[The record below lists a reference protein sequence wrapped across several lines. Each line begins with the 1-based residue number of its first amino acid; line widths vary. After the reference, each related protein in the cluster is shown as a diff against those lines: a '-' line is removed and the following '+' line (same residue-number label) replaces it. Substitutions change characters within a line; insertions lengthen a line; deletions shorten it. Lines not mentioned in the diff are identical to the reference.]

1 MKKLSSFF
9 DIQNP
14 VLIIFVLLLFPFSN
28 SAQSQ
33 NDDEV
38 IRVNTDLVV
47 LNVAV
52 TDDKGKHL
60 SGLNINDFK
69 IFEDDKLQ
77 KITTFSSEDTKFAA
91 VILIDT
97 SGSMESRISLARSAA
112 IRFLDGLRGEDYASV
127 YNFDSKI
134 KRVQDFSTSRDLAPM
149 AYKLEARGM
158 TVLYDAIVRA
168 SQELSK
174 REEKRKAIIILSDG
188 VDTMSGASME
198 KALNSALAIDAT
210 IYAVNMSADGSGNS
224 SNGRITSILKSF
236 ADKTGGRFVAT
247 AGGPAMRDAFQNIV
261 QELGQQYTIGYQPTN
276 LQRDGRWRTIKVEV
290 NKTKTNVRTRKG
302 YNAPKN

>member
-1 MKKLSSFF
+1 MKHLSGYCYNRHLLCTFF
-9 DIQNP
+9 I
-14 VLIIFVLLLFPFSN
+14 LFLFPLTCFS
-28 SAQSQ
+28 QPK

-38 IRVNTDLVV
+38 VRVNADLVV

-60 SGLNINDFK
+60 SGLGINDFK
-69 IFEDDKLQ
+69 IFEDDKPQ
-77 KITTFSSEDTKFAA
+77 KITTFSTEDTTFAA

-112 IRFLDGLRGEDYASV
+112 IRFLDGLRGEDYVSV

-134 KRVQDFSTSRDLAPM
+134 KRVQDFSTSHDLAPM
-149 AYKLEARGM
+149 AYKLEAKGM

-188 VDTMSGASME
+188 MDTMSGATMD
-198 KALNSALAIDAT
+198 KALNSAMAVDAT
-210 IYAVNMSADGSGNS
+210 IYAVNMSADGTGFNTDV
-224 SNGRITSILKSF
+224 RVTSILKSF
-236 ADKTGGRFVAT
+236 AEKTGGRFVAT
-247 AGGPAMRDAFQNIV
+247 AGGPAMREAFQSIV
-261 QELGQQYTIGYQPTN
+261 EELGQQYTIGYQPTN

-290 NKTKTNVRTRKG
+290 NKPKTNARTRKG